1 MLHRHRSDI
10 QQAMEFILKLSLQQ
24 FTSVCAMLLFS
35 QLITSYSF
43 AKTSDV
49 FVVEKSKAEKILTQ
63 YANSKAVKFE
73 IEKTDEKKV
82 LGTKK
87 TTKGQLTIAGSK
99 FNLLT
104 TGERKTEIIS
114 TGKKMWLIEY
124 ADSDFEPSG
133 KRKVTELSKKQ
144 PLLARQI
151 VQIFSNPKKF
161 MNTAQ
166 VDSAQIVNDE
176 ISLNIK
182 PASKDLRSFQLMLNQ
197 KIFHLTSISFTDDVD
212 TLTTIKF
219 TNVQK
224 LTKVPTK
231 MFEFKKQKTDEVF

>member
-1 MLHRHRSDI
+1 M
-10 QQAMEFILKLSLQQ
+10 KLTIKLGLRFFSSAY
-24 FTSVCAMLLFS
+24 SVGLFS
-35 QLITSYSF
+35 LLISSF
-43 AKTSDV
+43 SIAKSSNE
-49 FVVEKSKAEKILTQ
+49 FAIEKSKAEKILVQ
-63 YANSKAVKFE
+63 YSISKAVKFE

-87 TTKGQLTIAGSK
+87 TTKGQLTIAGAK

-104 TGERKTEIIS
+104 TGDRKTEIIS
-114 TGKKMWLIEY
+114 TGKKLWLIEY

-161 MNTAQ
+161 MRTAQ

-182 PASKDLRSFQLMLNQ
+182 PASKDLRSFQLLLDQ
-197 KIFHLTSISFTDDVD
+197 KNSQLTSISFTDDVD
-212 TLTTIKF
+212 TLTTIRF

-224 LTKVPTK
+224 LTKIPAQL
-231 MFEFKKQKTDEVF
+231 FEFKKQKTDEVF